1 MGRLGQSQLQN
12 RVNELVTSRD
22 LLQQELARRER
33 VYKQY
38 QTEVQNQMKVAVL
51 DIQRRQREVLR
62 KLPKVREE
70 LDQLRSLLDG
80 DLAITDQM
88 YQELKTIVPQALTPK
103 QLILVRMHEE
113 KVPLRSQRDR
123 ALKEL
128 ADVRMLKMTLLHG
141 VEVTTT
147 AHRRPQDDRV
157 VSVVAVGEGNS
168 VSKGQY
174 S

>member
-1 MGRLGQSQLQN
+1 MGRLGQSELQN
-12 RVNELVTSRD
+12 RVNELATSRD

-33 VYKQY
+33 AYKQY

-103 QLILVRMHEE
+103 QLILVRVHEE
-113 KVPLRSQRDR
+113 KVPLRAQRDR

-128 ADVRMLKMTLLHG
+128 ADVRILKSSFAY
-141 VEVTTT
+141 VFEVATT
-147 AHRRPQDDRV
+147 PD
-157 VSVVAVGEGNS
+157 
-168 VSKGQY
+168 
-174 S
+174 